1 LPAKRDRKVA
11 LLAKKKSCRREKCVG
26 KFDAPR
32 NLVRKK
38 NGGGVVASLV
48 VSGNLVRKSCR
59 RRKKNEEVVGS
70 KFATPE
76 ILSVQRGW
84 RVWLSG
90 NLADKMV
97 GLWQVWL
104 PQERLPIKTEKEEE
118 EELAS
123 LVAPRNL
130 VDRHEGMG

>member
-1 LPAKRDRKVA
+1 LCQEI
-11 LLAKKKSCRREKCVG
+11 L
-26 KFDAPR
+26 
-32 NLVRKK
+32 
-38 NGGGVVASLV
+38 
-48 VSGNLVRKSCR
+48 SGNLVRKSCR

-76 ILSVQRGW
+76 ILSVQWGW